1 MAIAIDQDQ
10 EKPVISLFFYYQ
22 YNPIWWGVI
31 LAKISIDVKRKMN
44 NKCWNYF
51 LFQYLYDFIVFFC
64 CFVIIVY
71 VNKSILIVITHLYY
85 VNAIYYFNNTIEV
98 AMLLLGLN
106 SFITNVIGLVIKK
119 GAILLAWQQEL
130 KNQNH

>member
-1 MAIAIDQDQ
+1 MLK
-10 EKPVISLFFYYQ
+10 EKWTINAEIIFCFSIYM
-22 YNPIWWGVI
+22 I
-31 LAKISIDVKRKMN
+31 L
-44 NKCWNYF
+44 
-51 LFQYLYDFIVFFC
+51 LYFFC
-64 CFVIIVY
+64 FIIIVY

-119 GAILLAWQQEL
+119 RAILLAWQQEL

>member
-1 MAIAIDQDQ
+1 ML
-10 EKPVISLFFYYQ
+10 KLYSLLVSLWFYC
-22 YNPIWWGVI
+22 IFV
-31 LAKISIDVKRKMN
+31 V
-44 NKCWNYF
+44 F
-51 LFQYLYDFIVFFC
+51 LV
-64 CFVIIVY
+64 IVY

-85 VNAIYYFNNTIEV
+85 VIAIYYFNNTIEV

-119 GAILLAWQQEL
+119 RAILLAWQQEL

>member
-1 MAIAIDQDQ
+1 M
-10 EKPVISLFFYYQ
+10 
-22 YNPIWWGVI
+22 
-31 LAKISIDVKRKMN
+31 
-44 NKCWNYF
+44 
-51 LFQYLYDFIVFFC
+51 
-64 CFVIIVY
+64 
-71 VNKSILIVITHLYY
+71 YY

-119 GAILLAWQQEL
+119 RAILLAWQQEL